1 MPTTYYGNV
10 LNPSRGA
17 SAAPFMAILATSNT
31 TPIGVTTVAA
41 HGLSTGDCVEIAGAQ
56 DPNANG
62 VRQIAVTSPTA
73 FNLVGAVGTLSGGQA
88 GNVSSCTVDPAI
100 VLPNAGEAFSA
111 ANVGLVGEAGAD
123 LAPYLLHK
131 SGRYRLAD
139 HYALTN
145 NTYSS
150 IVTPWTNWG
159 GSLGTT
165 PLASVNLWQQI
176 APPIFGG
183 TFVGYTNPP
192 GLRPGD
198 IMDISLTF
206 DVMAFFQHAYP
217 AGPSTGAAS
226 WAFLVGIGVAVD
238 GGAPSPVF
246 GSEACIIPVN
256 PYPTPGDIE
265 YIADIYQPGLVM
277 HCTYSLPPIDHSSFD
292 IAPFAVGRQLTGAA
306 LSGIVTVA
314 PCGIMRCAINHY
326 RLN

>member
-41 HGLSTGDCVEIAGAQ
+41 HGLSTGDCVEIVGAQ

-100 VLPNAGEAFSA
+100 VLPNAGEACSA

-139 HYALTN
+139 RYTLTN
-145 NTYSS
+145 DTYTS
-150 IVTPWTNWG
+150 IASPWTNWG

-165 PLASVNLWQQI
+165 SLAYVNVWQQI
-176 APPIFGG
+176 ADPIFGG
-183 TFVGYTNPP
+183 TFAGYTNPP
-192 GLRPGD
+192 GLKAND
-198 IMDISLTF
+198 ILDITLTF
-206 DVMAFFQHAYP
+206 DVMAYFQSAYS
-217 AGPSTGAAS
+217 AGPSTGGAS
-226 WAFLVGIGVAVD
+226 WAFLVGIGVGVD
-238 GGAPSPVF
+238 GGAASPVF
-246 GSEACIIPVN
+246 GSEACIMPFN
-256 PYPTPGDIE
+256 PYPTTGAIE
-265 YIADIYQPGLVM
+265 YIGNIYQPGLVM
-277 HCTYSLPPIDHSSFD
+277 HCTYSLPSDHSSFD
-292 IAPFAVGRQLTGAA
+292 LAPFAVGRQLTGAA

-314 PCGIMRCAINHY
+314 PCGVMRCAINHY